1 MFDELKT
8 QVRHVCKEKQQWL
21 ITTWKY
27 KIMMKNFLIWH
38 CQDSTGA
45 VCLSHALRDVGN
57 MKENLQKQLQMPQ
70 DCVDT
75 LVYSTTA
82 ILHTLS
88 ERMDFLLQLSH

>member
-1 MFDELKT
+1 M
-8 QVRHVCKEKQQWL
+8 
-21 ITTWKY
+21 
-27 KIMMKNFLIWH
+27 
-38 CQDSTGA
+38 
-45 VCLSHALRDVGN
+45 CLSHALRDVGS
-57 MKENLQKQLQMPQ
+57 MKENLHEQLQMPQ